1 LLDRH
6 FKSDHG
12 GERKNLDIYNFAAWM
27 FNEYLFGIKNQHPF
41 FTSKHLRKAAYQFLI
56 KMCGYTDVL
65 KTIAQSIRSLM
76 KGFKDSNEVEGEIRS
91 RNLEFN
97 GIKNLGATCYINSL
111 IQQLYHTA
119 FPAILLEDENDPS
132 SKDDIKLLQLKK
144 IFANLYCGIRSPVYP
159 NDYVDSVKINGEVV
173 RPMVQQDVNEFFASL
188 MHEVEQTVGSRALN
202 ETICGTLCHEIRG
215 LEEGS

>member
-1 LLDRH
+1 
-6 FKSDHG
+6 
-12 GERKNLDIYNFAAWM
+12 
-27 FNEYLFGIKNQHPF
+27 
-41 FTSKHLRKAAYQFLI
+41 
-56 KMCGYTDVL
+56 MCGYTDVL

-91 RNLEFN
+91 SNLEFN